1 MENKV
6 PDGSEDH
13 IIIGIMILYV
23 FLSRIARQH
32 AFFQDLVL
40 MRWRIYLGLGDAR
53 IPRHIMM
60 VKKFEGGLPV
70 GTLATRRELYSTT
83 TLQQRVLS
91 TYQIYGNFRRSST

>member
-6 PDGSEDH
+6 PDGSEHH
-13 IIIGIMILYV
+13 IIIGTMVLYV

-40 MRWRIYLGLGDAR
+40 MRWRIYLGSGDAR

-60 VKKFEGGLPV
+60 VKKFKGGL
-70 GTLATRRELYSTT
+70 TRDEEGFIRHHYIAAEGFEHISK
-83 TLQQRVLS
+83 
-91 TYQIYGNFRRSST
+91 I